1 MGGRHGNTWEEHMKN
16 FEEVLRHPS
25 LRGKTFVPKKTFQI
39 RTKKYLFSV
48 QVLIFSL
55 RRYRANQPAVELD
68 AERCAQSSNY
78 RQVLKIIFNIILIE
92 IIITFSIFIIII
104 VPN

>member
-1 MGGRHGNTWEEHMKN
+1 MKN

-25 LRGKTFVPKKTFQI
+25 LRGKTFVPKKAFQI

-48 QVLIFSL
+48 QVPIFSL

>member
-1 MGGRHGNTWEEHMKN
+1 M
-16 FEEVLRHPS
+16 
-25 LRGKTFVPKKTFQI
+25 
-39 RTKKYLFSV
+39 
-48 QVLIFSL
+48 QVLIFSV

-78 RQVLKIIFNIILIE
+78 RQVLEIIINIILIE